1 MFLKSLSLSNFR
13 NYEKSDFKFS
23 KDIVLIVGPNTAG
36 KTNLA
41 ESIFYLSTGRGSKAE
56 KDADLIRFGENIAR
70 ISGELEDKTE
80 LSVVVSRDLPAGRQE
95 NHTRETIRKKYLV
108 NGVGKSRAGFAGNLV
123 CVLFSPEDL
132 DIIIGGPNLRRRLLD
147 NLLEQVD
154 RDYRNAAIVYTKA
167 LRQRNALLDRTRESG
182 VRQEKLFEYW
192 DNLLIDNGSVITK
205 KREEFVQFINNF
217 SKDIFDFI
225 VYYDKSVVSAARLLQ
240 YKDAEVGAGVTL
252 VGPHRDDL
260 SFSMFNNTRQTMHD
274 IKSFGSRGQQ
284 RLTILQM
291 KIIELSFIEKIIGQ
305 KPILILDD
313 IFSELDAG
321 HIKLV
326 LDMLSG
332 QQSIVTTTHKEFV
345 DPKILKNADVIELG
359 K

>member
-1 MFLKSLSLSNFR
+1 MFLKTLSLQNFR
-13 NYEKSDFKFS
+13 NYDKSDFKFS
-23 KDIVLIVGPNTAG
+23 KDIALIVGPNTSG
-36 KTNLA
+36 KTNFA
-41 ESIFYLSTGRGSKAE
+41 ESIFYLATGRGSKAE
-56 KDADLIRFGENIAR
+56 KDADIISFGKNVAR
-70 ISGELEDKTE
+70 IKGELEDKTE
-80 LSVVVSRDLPAGRQE
+80 LSVVVSKEEAD
-95 NHTRETIRKKYLV
+95 TRETIRKKYLV
-108 NGVGKSRAGFAGNLV
+108 NGVSKRRIDFAGNLA

-147 NLLEQVD
+147 DLLEQVD
-154 RDYRNAAIVYTKA
+154 RDYRNAIIVYTKA
-167 LRQRNALLDRTRESG
+167 LRQRNALLDKVRESG
-182 VRQEKLFEYW
+182 IRNEKLFEYW

-205 KREEFVQFINNF
+205 KREEFIQFINNF
-217 SKDIFDFI
+217 SKEIFDFI
-225 VYYDKSVVSAARLLQ
+225 VFYDKSIISSARLLQ
-240 YKDAEVGAGVTL
+240 YKEAEVGSGATL

-260 SFSMFNNTRQTMHD
+260 SFSMFPSTGSGQATTHD

-313 IFSELDAG
+313 IFSELDSG

-326 LDMLSG
+326 LDMLSN

-345 DPKILKNADVIELG
+345 EERILKNADVIELG
-359 K
+359 RN

>member
-1 MFLKSLSLSNFR
+1 MFLKSLNLANFR

-23 KDIVLIVGPNTAG
+23 KDIALIVGPNTAG
-36 KTNLA
+36 KTNLVEA
-41 ESIFYLSTGRGSKAE
+41 IFYLSTGRGSKAE
-56 KDADLIRFGENIAR
+56 KDADLIRFSQNLAR
-70 ISGELEDKTE
+70 ISGELADKTE
-80 LSVVVSRDLPAGRQE
+80 LSVVVSKEEVD
-95 NHTRETIRKKYLV
+95 TRETIRKKYLV
-108 NGVGKSRAGFAGNLV
+108 NGVGKRRADFAGHLV

-132 DIIIGGPNLRRRLLD
+132 DIITSGPNLRRKLLD

-154 RDYRNAAIVYTKA
+154 RDYRNATIVYTKA
-167 LRQRNALLDRTRESG
+167 LRQRNAILDRVKESG
-182 VRQEKLFEYW
+182 ARNEKLFEYW

-205 KREEFVQFINNF
+205 KREEFIQFINDF
-217 SKDIFDFI
+217 SKEIFDFF
-225 VYYDKSVVSAARLLQ
+225 VFYDKSIVSSARLLQ

-260 SFSMFNNTRQTMHD
+260 SFSMFNPSTGSGQATTHD

-284 RLTILQM
+284 RLTVLQL

-305 KPILILDD
+305 PPILILDD
-313 IFSELDAG
+313 IFSELDSG
-321 HIKLV
+321 HIKMV

-332 QQSIVTTTHKEFV
+332 QQSIVTTTHKEFINQ
-345 DPKILKNADVIELG
+345 KILKSADVIELN